1 MNKKNKESGIRI
13 QFILLLVAIAL
24 IIYFVAGLIRGD
36 GGQSMKADSSK
47 QETIESNKAAAK
59 KDNFFSNLFYVFY
72 DKAFYKKTDR
82 NSATDDVASGQDQN
96 SNPNSFDPAK
106 PPPPPPSASDFEEFY
121 KEWEEM
127 EPGDLYYSDYVRISF
142 QFKIFDT
149 NGDGKISPQEWRSP
163 FPIHEKYDTD
173 KDGFMSMQELEDYY
187 YNSPAGKIYLVNPD
201 KNN

>member
-13 QFILLLVAIAL
+13 QFILLLAAIAL

-36 GGQSMKADSSK
+36 GGKSIKADSSK
-47 QETIESNKAAAK
+47 QQIIES
-59 KDNFFSNLFYVFY
+59 
-72 DKAFYKKTDR
+72 DKAYR
-82 NSATDDVASGQDQN
+82 NSATDDIASGQDQK
-96 SNPNSFDPAK
+96 SNRNSFDPAK
-106 PPPPPPSASDFEEFY
+106 KPPLPPSAEEFY
-121 KEWEEM
+121 KEWEKM
-127 EPGDLYYSDYVRISF
+127 KPGDLYYSDYVRISF
-142 QFKIFDT
+142 QFKIYDT

-187 YNSPAGKIYLVNPD
+187 HNSPAGNIYLVNPD